1 MILTRTPF
9 RVSFVGGGSDLPA
22 YYERRAGAVLSTTIN
37 RYMYVQSHP
46 FFEPNQVRLKYA
58 QTETVAGLSEIQHP
72 LFRTVLEKY
81 GLPLGREWSSIAD
94 VPAGT
99 GMGSSSSFTVGLLH
113 NVLAQLGRADEATK
127 AHLAEMACRVE
138 LEDLGEPIGKQDQYA
153 AAYGGLNV
161 FRFLPDGTV
170 QADPVDLGP
179 EGRAELES
187 HLVLYYTGVQRS
199 ASAILAEQSK
209 RTATEQDKQRV
220 LDQMVDLV
228 DPLAAAL
235 RGGRWS
241 EMGHLLHENWQL
253 KQSLASGITNPNLQS
268 LYATALANG
277 ATGGKLLGAG
287 GGGFLLFSCPPSQQ
301 PKLTQALGS
310 IRPFPFALETD
321 GSKVL
326 YADSENG

>member
-58 QTETVAGLSEIQHP
+58 QTETVSGLSEIQHP
-72 LFRTVLEKY
+72 IFRTVLEKY

-138 LEDLGEPIGKQDQYA
+138 LVDLGEPIGKQDQY
-153 AAYGGLNV
+153 
-161 FRFLPDGTV
+161 RF
-170 QADPVDLGP
+170 
-179 EGRAELES
+179 
-187 HLVLYYTGVQRS
+187 H
-199 ASAILAEQSK
+199 
-209 RTATEQDKQRV
+209 
-220 LDQMVDLV
+220 
-228 DPLAAAL
+228 
-235 RGGRWS
+235 
-241 EMGHLLHENWQL
+241 
-253 KQSLASGITNPNLQS
+253 
-268 LYATALANG
+268 
-277 ATGGKLLGAG
+277 
-287 GGGFLLFSCPPSQQ
+287 
-301 PKLTQALGS
+301 
-310 IRPFPFALETD
+310 
-321 GSKVL
+321 
-326 YADSENG
+326 

>member
-1 MILTRTPF
+1 VILTRTPF

-187 HLVLYYTGVQRS
+187 HLVLYYTGDQRS

-209 RTATEQDKQRV
+209 RTASEQDKQRV

>member
-1 MILTRTPF
+1 VILTRTPF

-187 HLVLYYTGVQRS
+187 HLVLYYTGDQRS

-209 RTATEQDKQRV
+209 RTASEQDKQRV

-287 GGGFLLFSCPPSQQ
+287 GGGFLLFACPPSQQ

>member
-187 HLVLYYTGVQRS
+187 HLVLYYTGDQRS

-209 RTATEQDKQRV
+209 RTASEQDKQRV

>member
-1 MILTRTPF
+1 VILTRTPF

-187 HLVLYYTGVQRS
+187 HLVLYYTGDQRS

-209 RTATEQDKQRV
+209 RTASEQDKQRV

-268 LYATALANG
+268 LYATAMANG

-287 GGGFLLFSCPPSQQ
+287 GGGFLLFACPPSQQ

>member
-1 MILTRTPF
+1 VILTRTPF

-187 HLVLYYTGVQRS
+187 HLVLYYTGDQRS

-209 RTATEQDKQRV
+209 RTASEQDKQRV

-287 GGGFLLFSCPPSQQ
+287 GGGFLLFACPPSQQ
-301 PKLTQALGS
+301 AKLTQALSS

>member
-1 MILTRTPF
+1 
-9 RVSFVGGGSDLPA
+9 
-22 YYERRAGAVLSTTIN
+22 
-37 RYMYVQSHP
+37 
-46 FFEPNQVRLKYA
+46 
-58 QTETVAGLSEIQHP
+58 
-72 LFRTVLEKY
+72 
-81 GLPLGREWSSIAD
+81 
-94 VPAGT
+94 
-99 GMGSSSSFTVGLLH
+99 
-113 NVLAQLGRADEATK
+113 
-127 AHLAEMACRVE
+127 MACRVE

-187 HLVLYYTGVQRS
+187 HLVLYYTGDQRS

-209 RTATEQDKQRV
+209 RTASEQDKQRV

-287 GGGFLLFSCPPSQQ
+287 GGGFLLFACPPSQQ

>member
-187 HLVLYYTGVQRS
+187 HLVLYYTGDQRS

-209 RTATEQDKQRV
+209 RTASEQDKQRV

-268 LYATALANG
+268 LYATAMANG

-287 GGGFLLFSCPPSQQ
+287 GGGFLLFACPPSQQ
-301 PKLTQALGS
+301 AKLTQALSS

>member
-187 HLVLYYTGVQRS
+187 HLVLYYTGDQRS

-209 RTATEQDKQRV
+209 RTASEQDKQRV

-287 GGGFLLFSCPPSQQ
+287 GGGFLLFACPPSQQ
-301 PKLTQALGS
+301 AKLTQALSS

>member
-22 YYERRAGAVLSTTIN
+22 YYERRAGAVLSTSIN

-46 FFEPNQVRLKYA
+46 FFEPDQVRLKYA

-170 QADPVDLGP
+170 QADPLDLGP

-187 HLVLYYTGVQRS
+187 HLVLYYTGDQRS

-209 RTATEQDKQRV
+209 RTASEQDKQRV

-235 RGGRWS
+235 RNGRWS
-241 EMGHLLHENWQL
+241 EMGNLLHENWQL

-268 LYATALANG
+268 LYATAMANG

-287 GGGFLLFSCPPSQQ
+287 GGGFLLFACPPSQQ
-301 PKLTQALGS
+301 TRLTQALGS
-310 IRPFPFALETD
+310 IRLFPFALETD

>member
-187 HLVLYYTGVQRS
+187 HLVLYYTGDQRS

-209 RTATEQDKQRV
+209 RTASEQDKQRV

-287 GGGFLLFSCPPSQQ
+287 GGGFLLFACPPSQQ

>member
-22 YYERRAGAVLSTTIN
+22 YYERRAGAVLSTSIN

-127 AHLAEMACRVE
+127 ANLAEMACRVE

-170 QADPVDLGP
+170 RAEPVDLGP
-179 EGRAELES
+179 EGRAELEA
-187 HLVLYYTGVQRS
+187 HLVLYYTGDQRS

-209 RTATEQDKQRV
+209 RTASEQDKQRV

-228 DPLAAAL
+228 DPLATAL
-235 RGGRWS
+235 RNGRWT

-268 LYATALANG
+268 LYATAMANG

-287 GGGFLLFSCPPSQQ
+287 GGGFLLFACPPSQQ
-301 PKLTQALGS
+301 AKLTQALGS

>member
-58 QTETVAGLSEIQHP
+58 QTETVSGLSEIQHP
-72 LFRTVLEKY
+72 IFRTVLEKY

-170 QADPVDLGP
+170 QADPLDLDT

-187 HLVLYYTGVQRS
+187 HLVLYYTGDQRS

-235 RGGRWS
+235 RNGRWS
-241 EMGHLLHENWQL
+241 EMGNLLHENWQL

-287 GGGFLLFSCPPSQQ
+287 GGGFLLFACPPSQQ
-301 PKLTQALGS
+301 SKLTQALGS
-310 IRPFPFALETD
+310 IRRFPFSLETD